1 MDISKRLLIIANLVE
16 KNSIV
21 ADIGT
26 DHGFVP
32 FYLLENNIA
41 DKVYLSEISKDCL
54 NKAARLFDGKFED
67 RCDFIL
73 SDGLKEFV
81 VKDIKVDTV
90 IIAGM
95 GGELIS
101 NILEQSLEY
110 VKGIKT
116 LILQPVQAPEMLRQY
131 LIENKFEIID
141 EIIVRDKKF
150 YEIIVAKYS
159 GIENESREEYYVP
172 RNVSQI
178 NSDFIE
184 YIKYNIDKRKK
195 ILQKISFNDIGRCR
209 VLAKTGA
216 KIANLNREIFLFEEV
231 LHDKNK

>member
-1 MDISKRLLIIANLVE
+1 MDISKRLLTIANLVE

-41 DKVYLSEISKDCL
+41 DKVYLSDISKDCL
-54 NKAARLFDGKFED
+54 NKAVELFDGRYKGK
-67 RCDFIL
+67 CDFIL
-73 SDGLKEFV
+73 SDGLKEFET
-81 VKDIKVDTV
+81 KDIKVDTV

-110 VKGIKT
+110 VKNIDT
-116 LILQPVQAPEMLRQY
+116 LILQPVQAPELLRQY

-141 EIIVRDKKF
+141 EIILRDKKF

-159 GIENESREEYYVP
+159 GVENGKRE
-172 RNVSQI
+172 
-178 NSDFIE
+178 
-184 YIKYNIDKRKK
+184 
-195 ILQKISFNDIGRCR
+195 
-209 VLAKTGA
+209 
-216 KIANLNREIFLFEEV
+216 
-231 LHDKNK
+231 